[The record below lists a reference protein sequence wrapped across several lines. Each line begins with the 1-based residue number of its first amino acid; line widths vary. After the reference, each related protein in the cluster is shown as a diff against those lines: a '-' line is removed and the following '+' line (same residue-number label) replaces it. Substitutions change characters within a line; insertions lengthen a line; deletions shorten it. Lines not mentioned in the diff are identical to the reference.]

1 MRSKTVP
8 LPLGRNQR
16 RERGDALSMLCFTCN
31 TFQDFQWKLLLHMT
45 KERVVIVPGNG
56 RGDVKH
62 SNWYGWLK
70 NKLLEVSLPE
80 EFILQTC
87 VFIR

>member
-1 MRSKTVP
+1 
-8 LPLGRNQR
+8 
-16 RERGDALSMLCFTCN
+16 
-31 TFQDFQWKLLLHMT
+31 MT

-56 RGDVKH
+56 RGDVEH

-80 EFILQTC
+80 EFGLQTY
-87 VFIR
+87 VFIRYVSVKSKLQHAPPGKPQGI

>member
-1 MRSKTVP
+1 MYYDV
-8 LPLGRNQR
+8 LH
-16 RERGDALSMLCFTCN
+16 
-31 TFQDFQWKLLLHMT
+31 DFQWKFLIHMT

-56 RGDVKH
+56 RGDVEH

-80 EFILQTC
+80 DDTFSLQLF
-87 VFIR
+87 VINLKPSAHHLPRLALLFAGGVIFVYLM

>member
-1 MRSKTVP
+1 MYIIKQNRSF
-8 LPLGRNQR
+8 L
-16 RERGDALSMLCFTCN
+16 
-31 TFQDFQWKLLLHMT
+31 T

-56 RGDVKH
+56 RGDVEH

-80 EFILQTC
+80 EFGLQPY
-87 VFIR
+87 VFIPY

>member
-56 RGDVKH
+56 RGDVEH

>member
-31 TFQDFQWKLLLHMT
+31 TFQDFQWKFLIHMT

-56 RGDVKH
+56 RGDVEH

-70 NKLLEVSLPE
+70 KKLLEVSLPE
-80 EFILQTC
+80 EFGLQTY

>member
-1 MRSKTVP
+1 MYYDV
-8 LPLGRNQR
+8 LH
-16 RERGDALSMLCFTCN
+16 
-31 TFQDFQWKLLLHMT
+31 DFQWKFLIHMT

-56 RGDVKH
+56 RGDVEH

-80 EFILQTC
+80 EFGLQTY
-87 VFIR
+87 VFIPH

>member
-1 MRSKTVP
+1 
-8 LPLGRNQR
+8 
-16 RERGDALSMLCFTCN
+16 
-31 TFQDFQWKLLLHMT
+31 MT

-56 RGDVKH
+56 GGDVEH

-70 NKLLEVSLPE
+70 NKLLEVSVTK
-80 EFILQTC
+80 EFGLQTY